1 MQHSNL
7 PKADQ
12 IWSPYLLELRLE
24 SALVLSSNSYVVD
37 FWDYLISIQKTY
49 QGQTIHATAPK
60 IYIVGRSKSKAESML
75 AELTELN
82 PDAKLSF
89 IESEISLIRNV
100 DVVCEEIRL
109 KENCL
114 DLLFMTP
121 GWLSLGGRNGKLQSF
136 ALSVEIQKCPDWSN
150 SIYWFKSFQI
160 ASRVLT
166 FLSEYPTNITALN
179 GNILWHAWL
188 LTATILGL
196 SGTILALDL
205 YTIYSLCSIEV
216 CGQRSDFP

>member
-1 MQHSNL
+1 
-7 PKADQ
+7 
-12 IWSPYLLELRLE
+12 
-24 SALVLSSNSYVVD
+24 
-37 FWDYLISIQKTY
+37 
-49 QGQTIHATAPK
+49 
-60 IYIVGRSKSKAESML
+60 ML

-136 ALSVEIQKCPDWSN
+136 ALSVEIQKCPD
-150 SIYWFKSFQI
+150 
-160 ASRVLT
+160 
-166 FLSEYPTNITALN
+166 
-179 GNILWHAWL
+179 
-188 LTATILGL
+188 
-196 SGTILALDL
+196 
-205 YTIYSLCSIEV
+205 
-216 CGQRSDFP
+216 